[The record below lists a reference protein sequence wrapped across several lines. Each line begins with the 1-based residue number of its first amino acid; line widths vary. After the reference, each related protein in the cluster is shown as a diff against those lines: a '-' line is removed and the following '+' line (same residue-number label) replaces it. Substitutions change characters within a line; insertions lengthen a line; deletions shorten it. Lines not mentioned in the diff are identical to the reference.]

1 MIVKD
6 NNDNKNNDNKDNNNN
21 NKSNSNSINSENL
34 TLDLHSFPVPECAQ
48 FMEAKFE
55 EHIAGKSIS
64 FSFPVKEEYLN
75 PGKTM
80 QGGFITAAFDNV
92 FGPLSVLEMGTFF
105 AAAVSINTS
114 YHRPVFLGDYI
125 TVTAYVK
132 AKGKKK
138 LHMLAEACNREGKI
152 VATATSDY
160 LVTEPK

>member
-1 MIVKD
+1 MTVINN
-6 NNDNKNNDNKDNNNN
+6 NNDNTDN
-21 NKSNSNSINSENL
+21 SQNSSITNEAQ
-34 TLDLHSFPVPECAQ
+34 TLDLHSLPVPECAQ
-48 FMEAKFE
+48 FMGARFE

-105 AAAVSINTS
+105 SAAVNINTS
-114 YHRPVFLGDYI
+114 YHRPVFLGDEI
-125 TVTAYVK
+125 KVTAYVK

-138 LHMLAEACNREGKI
+138 LHMVAEAYNKEGKI
-152 VATATSDY
+152 VASATSDY
-160 LVTEPK
+160 LLTVSK